1 MFDIAIGWGEVIA
14 LIVSGIMVGF
24 INTLAGGGS
33 IISLSILMFLGLPAP
48 IANGTNRIAIFI
60 QTLTASVSFQQ
71 QKVLDYRKGL
81 ILAIPAVVGAVIG
94 AYIAVD
100 INEKIFE
107 RAMAIIML
115 LMLVFILYNP
125 KKWLYGKK
133 ELQEKKVGY
142 KEIIIFFG
150 IGIYGGFIH
159 MGVGYLLLASLLVG
173 VGYDLV
179 KANAVKVLIVMLY
192 TTFSLV
198 IFLVNDQ
205 VNWAYGLILTI
216 GNVVGAYVASRLA
229 VKRGVNFVRWVIVI
243 VILLTSGHLF
253 DLYDI
258 QEIIGAILNR

>member
-1 MFDIAIGWGEVIA
+1 MPDIAIGWGEVVA
-14 LIVSGIMVGF
+14 LIVSGVLVGF

-33 IISLSILMFLGLPAP
+33 IISLSMLMFLGLPAP
-48 IANGTNRIAIFI
+48 VANGTNRIAIFV
-60 QTLTASVSFQQ
+60 QTITAVGSFRQ
-71 QKVLDYRKGL
+71 QKVLDYKKGL

-107 RAMAIIML
+107 RAMAVIML

-125 KKWLYGKK
+125 KKWLYGSKD
-133 ELQEKKVGY
+133 LQERKVGY
-142 KEIIIFFG
+142 REIIIFFG

-159 MGVGYLLLASLLVG
+159 MGVGYLLLASLLLG
-173 VGYDLV
+173 IGYDLV
-179 KANAVKVLIVMLY
+179 RANAVKVMIVMLY
-192 TTFSLV
+192 IPFSLV
-198 IFLVNDQ
+198 VFLINDQ

-216 GNVVGAYVASRLA
+216 GNVIGAFVASRLA
-229 VKRGVNFVRWVIVI
+229 VKKGVNFVRWVIVI

-258 QEIIGAILNR
+258 QALIGIILNK